1 MKGFGGFGG
10 GDFFWRN
17 SPSPNLPAW
26 PAPVLL
32 FLSEGLRAYRIPV
45 SSGAGCLWD
54 DHTSKVQ
61 CSKNFSGNI
70 FFFSQNGP
78 ACSSLIH
85 SPSCLE
91 AMLSFPCILPMQADK
106 KRGTRTSLR
115 SDNGTPFAQPPH
127 QPYFL
132 GVWVGGW
139 DLFIKSALP
148 RFSPPLPPIQS
159 SSRRGLRRDAS
170 CGAARR
176 GAPRPWRARSGDPA
190 STRWTPLPRCPRS
203 RRQARRDR
211 PRREPW
217 SR

>member
-61 CSKNFSGNI
+61 CSKNFSGSI
-70 FFFSQNGP
+70 LFFSQNGP

-106 KRGTRTSLR
+106 KKEGLARPFFIQRYPLR
-115 SDNGTPFAQPPH
+115 A
-127 QPYFL
+127 
-132 GVWVGGW
+132 
-139 DLFIKSALP
+139 A
-148 RFSPPLPPIQS
+148 SPPAVLG
-159 SSRRGLRRDAS
+159 RKERGLGMGKGTLS
-170 CGAARR
+170 PGSLSH
-176 GAPRPWRARSGDPA
+176 PK
-190 STRWTPLPRCPRS
+190 T
-203 RRQARRDR
+203 
-211 PRREPW
+211 
-217 SR
+217 

>member
-1 MKGFGGFGG
+1 MKGFGGCGG

-17 SPSPNLPAW
+17 SSSPKLPAW

-70 FFFSQNGP
+70 LFFSQNGP

-115 SDNGTPFAQPPH
+115 SYSGTPFAQPPH
-127 QPYFL
+127 QPEFL
-132 GVWVGGW
+132 RVRVRGRELCLTCCDGR
-139 DLFIKSALP
+139 
-148 RFSPPLPPIQS
+148 RFLQDI
-159 SSRRGLRRDAS
+159 
-170 CGAARR
+170 R
-176 GAPRPWRARSGDPA
+176 GAHRSRIRWPCRHIRRPCRNRPFQTTRGTDCSTRARIRAAFQWPF
-190 STRWTPLPRCPRS
+190 R
-203 RRQARRDR
+203 
-211 PRREPW
+211 
-217 SR
+217 

>member
-61 CSKNFSGNI
+61 CSKNFSGSI
-70 FFFSQNGP
+70 LFFSQNGP

-106 KRGTRTSLR
+106 KKRDSHVP
-115 SDNGTPFAQPPH
+115 SSYSGTPFAQPPH
-127 QPYFL
+127 QPSWE
-132 GVWVGGW
+132 GKRGDWGW
-139 DLFIKSALP
+139 E
-148 RFSPPLPPIQS
+148 
-159 SSRRGLRRDAS
+159 
-170 CGAARR
+170 
-176 GAPRPWRARSGDPA
+176 
-190 STRWTPLPRCPRS
+190 
-203 RRQARRDR
+203 
-211 PRREPW
+211 REPYLRVPFPIPKHDFQ
-217 SR
+217 SIPRYGGGKRSQLLAHI